1 MTAPNRT
8 AAEYKG
14 CAQFLKFIGRP
25 DNDAVWHQHTGYVP
39 VTLAGYELSKKQG
52 YYEKTPGADL
62 PILQLTRGEV
72 TANSRGFRLGRM
84 AELRNIF
91 SEELEKALQGQQGAQ
106 AALDATVARGNR
118 VLREFEKATKG

>member
-1 MTAPNRT
+1 
-8 AAEYKG
+8 
-14 CAQFLKFIGRP
+14 
-25 DNDAVWHQHTGYVP
+25 
-39 VTLAGYELSKKQG
+39 
-52 YYEKTPGADL
+52 
-62 PILQLTRGEV
+62 
-72 TANSRGFRLGRM
+72 M